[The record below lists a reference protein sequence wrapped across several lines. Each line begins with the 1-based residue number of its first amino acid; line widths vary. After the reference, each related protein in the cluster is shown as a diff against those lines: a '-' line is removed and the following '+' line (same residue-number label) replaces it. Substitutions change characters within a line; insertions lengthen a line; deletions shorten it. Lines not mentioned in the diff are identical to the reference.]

1 MNDFSLNVRVGN
13 IMLNKIMKRDYGYDY
28 FFRINPIIYMT
39 NRVLIPKKIHLLE
52 MVYVKLN
59 GTISFEEKEKLISSL
74 YNRIKILENKLIVD
88 LENQKKN
95 LKKDVIA
102 EVRILPTNETT
113 YSFTFIKQIHNSDF
127 RKMESAIYSGLAA
140 ERKFYD
146 NI

>member
-1 MNDFSLNVRVGN
+1 MGRKGDIDTKSVASRLPMSVYIKLLSEASTKKMTLSAYVGDILSSPGEN
-13 IMLNKIMKRDYGYDY
+13 L
-28 FFRINPIIYMT
+28 
-39 NRVLIPKKIHLLE
+39 
-52 MVYVKLN
+52 KLG